1 MMSSRAI
8 RAAFFLIAALA
19 CLFGSGVARAAEWP
33 TRPITLV
40 VPYPAGGSID
50 IIGRIIAQKLQ
61 VALGQPIVIENRAG
75 AAGTIGAGIVA
86 KAAPD
91 GYTLM
96 VSAVVHVISPYILK
110 AVQFDPVADFT
121 GITEI
126 AEGPLMISASR
137 NVQAN
142 NIAEFIAQAKQ
153 DPSKYVFSTSG
164 FGASGHLAV
173 ELLRRIVSPDPS
185 KTTLV
190 NFNGAA
196 PALNQLL
203 VGTIDVLIDP
213 VLSSYQVS
221 QSDRAKVLGLTGARR
236 IPLLPNIPTVV
247 ELGYPELE
255 MYSWYGL
262 WGPKGLPKS
271 IADRIAQEMK
281 KIVAMPDVK
290 KKLIDSGF
298 EAVAS
303 DPDKFSAYLISERDK
318 YQRILQEIGIKA
330 R

>member
-1 MMSSRAI
+1 MSVK
-8 RAAFFLIAALA
+8 LIVALA
-19 CLFGSGVARAAEWP
+19 SLFSLGTAHAAEWP
-33 TRPITLV
+33 TRPITVV
-40 VPYPAGGSID
+40 VPYPPGGSID
-50 IIGRIIAQKLQ
+50 VIGRIIAQKLQ
-61 VALGQPIVIENRAG
+61 DALGQPIIIENRAG
-75 AAGTIGAGIVA
+75 AAGTVGAGIVA

-96 VSAVVHVISPYILK
+96 VSAVVHLISPYILK
-110 AVQFDPVADFT
+110 ATPFDPIADFT

-126 AEGPLMISASR
+126 AEGPLMISASK
-137 NVQAN
+137 NVQAS

-153 DPSKYVFSTSG
+153 DPGKFVFSTSG
-164 FGASGHLAV
+164 YGASGHLAV
-173 ELLRRIVSPDPS
+173 ELLRRIVSADPS

-203 VGTIDVLIDP
+203 VGSIDVLIDP
-213 VLSSYQVS
+213 VLSSYQIT

-236 IPLLPNIPTVV
+236 IPLLPNVPTVV

-255 MYSWYGL
+255 IYSWYAM
-262 WGPKGLPKS
+262 WGPKGLPKA

-281 KIVAMPDVK
+281 KIVAMPDVR
-290 KKLIDSGF
+290 KKLVDSGF
-298 EAVAS
+298 EPIAS
-303 DPDKFSAYLISERDK
+303 DPDTFSAYLISERDK
-318 YQRILQEIGIKA
+318 YQRILREIGIQA